1 MNNRCVCVF
10 FLLGFIAGFSAPST
24 NSRAMPHPPVS
35 LSLSLSLF
43 SFGIFSLLSRSLPWL
58 SIRENAALLSVGSA
72 VLLKWVGRGRMASN
86 RRIQSTTTR
95 YSPSDRLIGQG
106 PFSVGFS
113 LFFFRPFVFRPVCWL
128 SFCWFV
134 AVLFVCWFFK
144 SIESSAD
151 QSSAAP
157 TSFHSFFLKF
167 LCWFACY
174 YCCLRRC
181 SGYYRTWNSN

>member
-1 MNNRCVCVF
+1 MCVCVF
-10 FLLGFIAGFSAPST
+10 FTRFYCRFFRAIDEFTRDAAST
-24 NSRAMPHPPVS
+24 GEP